1 MSKLRSA
8 AIITLLG
15 SMSMLVAC
23 GANRAPDAE
32 ASAKQE
38 EKTIISQA
46 VTEAITEARQEIN
59 QGNITISEHDLPK
72 AEITPKGDLLIS
84 GRAVAITPAQR
95 TLLLEHRG
103 HVIAIAESGMEI
115 GAQGA
120 DLATKAMGEAL
131 KGVFT
136 GKSEQEIEKSV
147 EAEASEIKAA
157 AAKLCDRLPAMMAS
171 QQALAAALPEFKP
184 YATMDQSDIDDCMK
198 DTDTAGDEQSRAQRQ
213 DEIRN
218 RIRNGIR
225 TTIQTTAQEAGVAEK
240 GETATTSSQAEEA
253 APATL

>member
-8 AIITLLG
+8 AFIAVLG
-15 SMSMLVAC
+15 SVSMLAAC
-23 GANRAPDAE
+23 SANRAPDTE
-32 ASAKQE
+32 AGVKQE
-38 EKTIISQA
+38 EKSIISQA
-46 VTEAITEARQEIN
+46 VTEAIAEARQEIN

-72 AEITPKGDLLIS
+72 AEITPKGDLLIE

-103 HVIAIAESGMEI
+103 HIVAVAESGMEI

-131 KGVFT
+131 KGVLT
-136 GKSEQEIEKSV
+136 GKSEKEIEESV
-147 EAEASEIKAA
+147 EAEASEIKAS

-184 YATMDQSDIDDCMK
+184 YATMNQNDIDDCMK
-198 DTDTAGDEQSRAQRQ
+198 DSDTARNEQSRARRQ

-218 RIRNGIR
+218 RIQNGIR
-225 TTIQTTAQEAGVAEK
+225 TTIQTTAQEAGRAEK
-240 GETATTSSQAEEA
+240 DETTSSEADEA
-253 APATL
+253 AHATR